1 MASSLYSTTRSR
13 SLPSQFQNPSFS
25 FSRHLSTVSQLPFPN
40 RTPFSSLSY
49 SPKSTTITARFNISL
64 SSPSL
69 PLISPHDQWGTWT
82 SLFSIAAFGLWSEKT
97 KVGSAL
103 SGALVSTL
111 VGLAASNLGI
121 IACDAPAYS
130 IVMEYLLPIAVPL
143 LLFRADLRRVVRS
156 TGMLLLAF
164 LLGSVATTIGT
175 VVAYLL
181 VPMRSLGQDSW
192 KIAAALMSRH
202 IGGAV
207 NYVAVSEALGVS
219 SSVLAAGLAADNVIC
234 AMYFTSLF
242 ALASRIPAEAST
254 STNDSPVDTETQ
266 SSNKLPVLQT
276 ATALATAFAICKIAS
291 YLTKLGLKGGI
302 LPAVTAIVVVL
313 ATIFPAQFGYL
324 APTGEAI
331 ALILMQVAVHLSFIL
346 GVGKLLRFDQKLL
359 LVASNANVGGPTT
372 ACGMATAKGWSSLI
386 VPGILAGIFGIA
398 IATFIGIA
406 FGLSRFH
413 SCIHLDSKISIQ
425 TLSHSLSTH
434 GVFVIFLFLSS
445 LLAIPIPNLQKIKSF
460 LAPSANSLTSTKP
473 YNPCFH
479 FSTPQQIQSQCKDES
494 TFQYILSIV
503 ISSSHLSAGPLGN
516 VGLSLLHCRFRNLR
530 TAIGSML
537 SAAIVSILVGL
548 VASNLGILPFEAPAY
563 SVVMDFLLPVAVP
576 LLLFKADLRR
586 IFRSTGTLLVVFL
599 LGSVATTIGTAVAYL
614 LVPMRSLGQDSWKI
628 AAALMSSYIG
638 GAVNYVAVSEALGV
652 SPSVMA
658 AGIAVDN
665 VICAIYFTTLFAL
678 ASKIP
683 PEASLSSTDATDME
697 PEARTKLPVSQTT
710 IALAVSLAICKF
722 STYLT
727 KLLGFNGGSLQ
738 CITAMVV
745 ILATIFPSQF
755 GFLAPAGEAIA
766 LILMQVFFAVVG
778 ASGSI
783 WSVINT
789 APSIFAFACIQLPPL
804 TGDLSDIWQELLQ
817 IPISVAGICIEV
829 VWSNYNRIAGCS
841 ERKIR
846 QRRQKLCHILNSE
859 SARTLFSYFSNLLV
873 NGKALLTWNM
883 PTVNVTKMVAQRRI
897 SGNQVT
903 VGIFYLAFCSHYYCC
918 LHLALTQIEFFF
930 G

>member
-1 MASSLYSTTRSR
+1 MASSLYSTTRSS

-40 RTPFSSLSY
+40 KTSFSPLSS

-82 SLFSIAAFGLWSEKT
+82 SLLSIAAFGLWSEKT

-103 SGALVSTL
+103 SGALVSIL

-121 IACDAPAYS
+121 IACEAPAYS

-219 SSVLAAGLAADNVIC
+219 PSVLAAGLAADNVIC

-254 STNDSPVDTETQ
+254 STNDSPVNTETQ

-276 ATALATAFAICKIAS
+276 ATALATAFAVCKIAS

-331 ALILMQVAVHLSFIL
+331 ALILMQVFFAVVGANGSIWNVINTAPGIFAFAFIQVAVHLSFIL

-406 FGLSRFH
+406 FG
-413 SCIHLDSKISIQ
+413 
-425 TLSHSLSTH
+425 
-434 GVFVIFLFLSS
+434 
-445 LLAIPIPNLQKIKSF
+445 
-460 LAPSANSLTSTKP
+460 
-473 YNPCFH
+473 
-479 FSTPQQIQSQCKDES
+479 
-494 TFQYILSIV
+494 
-503 ISSSHLSAGPLGN
+503 
-516 VGLSLLHCRFRNLR
+516 
-530 TAIGSML
+530 
-537 SAAIVSILVGL
+537 
-548 VASNLGILPFEAPAY
+548 
-563 SVVMDFLLPVAVP
+563 VMVL
-576 LLLFKADLRR
+576 
-586 IFRSTGTLLVVFL
+586 
-599 LGSVATTIGTAVAYL
+599 
-614 LVPMRSLGQDSWKI
+614 
-628 AAALMSSYIG
+628 
-638 GAVNYVAVSEALGV
+638 
-652 SPSVMA
+652 
-658 AGIAVDN
+658 
-665 VICAIYFTTLFAL
+665 
-678 ASKIP
+678 
-683 PEASLSSTDATDME
+683 
-697 PEARTKLPVSQTT
+697 
-710 IALAVSLAICKF
+710 KF
-722 STYLT
+722 
-727 KLLGFNGGSLQ
+727 
-738 CITAMVV
+738 M
-745 ILATIFPSQF
+745 
-755 GFLAPAGEAIA
+755 
-766 LILMQVFFAVVG
+766 
-778 ASGSI
+778 
-783 WSVINT
+783 
-789 APSIFAFACIQLPPL
+789 
-804 TGDLSDIWQELLQ
+804 
-817 IPISVAGICIEV
+817 
-829 VWSNYNRIAGCS
+829 
-841 ERKIR
+841 
-846 QRRQKLCHILNSE
+846 
-859 SARTLFSYFSNLLV
+859 
-873 NGKALLTWNM
+873 
-883 PTVNVTKMVAQRRI
+883 
-897 SGNQVT
+897 
-903 VGIFYLAFCSHYYCC
+903 
-918 LHLALTQIEFFF
+918 
-930 G
+930 